1 MGAAIRVILT
11 NLAILILVNLSTPR
25 VRAESPQ
32 PQPPRLPA
40 GFVRLADV
48 APGIRQDIRYAR
60 VYNFTGRVVTGYEAP
75 QCILLRPVAKALLAA
90 EAQLEADGY
99 ALKVY
104 DCYRPVRAVKAFA
117 AWAKAP
123 DGDGMKAVFYP
134 GFDKSALFA
143 LGYIASHSRH
153 SLGTAIDVG
162 LIRHDDAEALLPET
176 GGRCD
181 GPFEQRAREST
192 LDMGTAY
199 DCFSARSA
207 TASAQ
212 ISAAARAN
220 RERLRSVLE
229 VAGFRNYAREWWHF
243 EYVAGPPSRAS
254 HDFPVQ

>member
-11 NLAILILVNLSTPR
+11 SLAVLILVTLSTPR
-25 VRAESPQ
+25 VRAEP
-32 PQPPRLPA
+32 PLPPRLPA

-48 APGIRQDIRYAR
+48 APDIRQDIRYAR
-60 VYNFTGRVVTGYEAP
+60 AFNFTGRVVAGYDAP
-75 QCILLRPVAKALLAA
+75 QCILLRPVAEALLLA

-123 DGDGMKAVFYP
+123 DGEEMKAVFYP

-153 SLGTAIDVG
+153 SVGTAIDVG
-162 LIRHDDAEALLPET
+162 LIRHDDTEALLPET

-207 TASAQ
+207 TSSAP

-220 RERLRSVLE
+220 RERLRNVLK

-243 EYVAGPPSRAS
+243 EYIAGPPPRAS

>member
-1 MGAAIRVILT
+1 MGAAIRAILRC
-11 NLAILILVNLSTPR
+11 LAVLILVTLSTPR
-25 VRAESPQ
+25 VPAEPPQ
-32 PQPPRLPA
+32 PPPPRLPA
-40 GFVRLADV
+40 GFVRLGDV

-60 VYNFTGRVVTGYEAP
+60 AFNFTGRAVTGYEAP
-75 QCILLRPVAKALLAA
+75 QCILLRPVAKALLLAD
-90 EAQLEADGY
+90 AQLEADGY

-117 AWAKAP
+117 AWANAP
-123 DGDGMKAVFYP
+123 GGEGMKAVFYP
-134 GFDKSALFA
+134 GFDKSALFG

-162 LIRHDDAEALLPET
+162 LIRRDDTEALLPET

-199 DCFSARSA
+199 DCFSTRSA

-212 ISAAARAN
+212 VSAAARAN
-220 RERLRSVLE
+220 RERLRNVLE

-243 EYVAGPPSRAS
+243 EYAAGPPPRAS

>member
-11 NLAILILVNLSTPR
+11 SLAALILVTLSTPR
-25 VRAESPQ
+25 VRAEP

-40 GFVRLADV
+40 GFVRLADI

-60 VYNFTGRVVTGYEAP
+60 AFNFTGRVVAGYDAP
-75 QCILLRPVAKALLAA
+75 QCILLRPVAKALLLA
-90 EAQLEADGY
+90 EARLEADGY

-117 AWAKAP
+117 VWAKAP
-123 DGDGMKAVFYP
+123 GGEGMKAVFYP

-153 SLGTAIDVG
+153 SVGTAIDVG
-162 LIRHDDAEALLPET
+162 LIRPDDTEALLPET

-199 DCFSARSA
+199 DCFSAHSA

-220 RERLRSVLE
+220 RERLRNVLE

-243 EYVAGPPSRAS
+243 EYIAGPPSRAS